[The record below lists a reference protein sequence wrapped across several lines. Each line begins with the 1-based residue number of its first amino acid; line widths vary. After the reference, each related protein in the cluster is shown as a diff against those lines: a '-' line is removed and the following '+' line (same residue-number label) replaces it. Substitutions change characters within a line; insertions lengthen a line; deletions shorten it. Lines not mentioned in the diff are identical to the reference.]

1 MTHCNTPRSELQFKG
16 INKISHI
23 MGQIICKKI
32 YDIEKKEEQLFEEN
46 KNFIFYS
53 NIQILV
59 ATTLL
64 NSNLNII
71 KMCDQ

>member
-1 MTHCNTPRSELQFKG
+1 
-16 INKISHI
+16 